1 METNCDIVSMVCLL
15 LFRHLLSRSAKD
27 FNLRIIIY
35 IKLKKEFLQMFGKCL
50 WNALR
55 KIFVLLKRVGYG
67 MNLNQ
72 SNTAGHTLFSFIS
85 IKGILNMFCCFCFF
99 LIFSWDYCLE
109 QKLLLLTNFQKQ
121 NEKKKKKKNYRK

>member
-1 METNCDIVSMVCLL
+1 MEANCDIVSMVCLL
-15 LFRHLLSRSAKD
+15 LFRHLLSQSAKD

-50 WNALR
+50 RNALR

-85 IKGILNMFCCFCFF
+85 IKGILNMFCFFCFF
-99 LIFSWDYCLE
+99 SDFFIRLLFRTKTIIIN
-109 QKLLLLTNFQKQ
+109 KLSKTK
-121 NEKKKKKKNYRK
+121 

>member
-1 METNCDIVSMVCLL
+1 MEANCDIVSMVCLL
-15 LFRHLLSRSAKD
+15 LFRHLLSQSAKD

-35 IKLKKEFLQMFGKCL
+35 IKLKKEFLQMFGKYL
-50 WNALR
+50 RNALR

-85 IKGILNMFCCFCFF
+85 IKGILNMFCFFCFF
-99 LIFSWDYCLE
+99 FSDFFMRLLFRTKTIIIN
-109 QKLLLLTNFQKQ
+109 KLS
-121 NEKKKKKKNYRK
+121 